1 MKKVAFVCGENACRS
16 QMAEAIYNSLAKY
29 TRAES
34 AGTNPADEI
43 NPLAVE
49 SMREAGIDLRG
60 REPREFDFESIN
72 DYERIVSFGCIV
84 KATFPGNER
93 LEEWLI
99 EDPKGKE
106 IQFFRRV
113 RDEIRARI
121 EILLKEVDYPP
132 ACE

>member
-93 LEEWLI
+93 LE
-99 EDPKGKE
+99 G
-106 IQFFRRV
+106 RV
-113 RDEIRARI
+113 
-121 EILLKEVDYPP
+121 VDRGSEREGNPVFP
-132 ACE
+132 ASSR